1 MPGQMDASG
10 MKNSGDP
17 VQGDIREVLAQDHSA
32 GRRVAWRWGLLAL
45 LALVAAWA
53 LWRIVDAGANGD
65 VQFRTAEVQ
74 RADLTITVTATGEL
88 TPVNQ
93 VEVGTE
99 VSGTIEAVEVDYN
112 DIVTA
117 GQVLARLDPEQLEA
131 RVRQAKASLALARAR
146 VQDADA
152 TIMETRNRLRRTREL
167 LNKGL
172 SSQENLDIAE
182 AAFKR
187 AEASHAIAA
196 AQVIQAEAVLDAEQ
210 TALSKAVIR
219 SPIDGIVLKRSIE
232 PGQTVAASFQA
243 PVLFTL
249 AEDLTKM
256 ELHVDIDEADVGQV
270 QVGQS
275 ADFTVDAYPNRRFP
289 GKILKVYNAPQVV
302 QDVVTYEAILAVDNS
317 ALLLRPG
324 MTATADI
331 TVKSV
336 KDALLVPNAALRFTP
351 PAPEDTGGSNR
362 SLFPGPPLPEKD
374 LSRAI
379 LPGQSQQ
386 RVWTLAGST
395 PVMVPLTIGMTD
407 GRRTEVIAGDLEAG
421 MPLLV
426 DVVRA
431 AR

>member
-1 MPGQMDASG
+1 MD
-10 MKNSGDP
+10 NSGEP
-17 VQGDIREVLAQDHSA
+17 AQGDIREILDQDHTN
-32 GRRVAWRWGLLAL
+32 GRRTVWKRGLLILLAL
-45 LALVAAWA
+45 AACWA
-53 LWRIVDAGANGD
+53 LWRFVDAGGNGE
-65 VQFRTAEVQ
+65 VAFRTAEVQ

-88 TPVNQ
+88 MPVNQ

-99 VSGTIEAVEVDYN
+99 VSGTIETVEADYN
-112 DIVTA
+112 DTVTA

-131 RVRQAKASLALARAR
+131 RLRQAKAALALASAR

-182 AAFKR
+182 AAFRR
-187 AEASHAIAA
+187 AEASRAIAA

-270 QVGQS
+270 RVGQS
-275 ADFTVDAYPNRRFP
+275 ASFTVDAYPDRRFP

-331 TVKSV
+331 IVKRV
-336 KDALLVPNAALRFTP
+336 EDALLVPNAALRFTP
-351 PAPEDTGGSNR
+351 PAQGDSRGSNR
-362 SLFPGPPLPEKD
+362 PLLPGPPLPEKD

-379 LPGQSQQ
+379 VPGQAQQ
-386 RVWTLAGST
+386 RVWTLEAGR
-395 PVMVPLTIGMTD
+395 PAMVPLTIGVTD
-407 GRRTEVIAGDLEAG
+407 GRMTEVVEGGLVAG

>member
-1 MPGQMDASG
+1 MPGQMDTSG
-10 MKNSGDP
+10 KKNSGDP
-17 VQGDIREVLAQDHSA
+17 APGDIREILGRDHA
-32 GRRVAWRWGLLAL
+32 TGRRAAWRRGLLILLAL
-45 LALVAAWA
+45 AALWAAW
-53 LWRIVDAGANGD
+53 RFFDAGGNGD
-65 VQFRTAEVQ
+65 LQFRTVPVQ

-88 TPVNQ
+88 SPVNQ

-99 VSGTIEAVEVDYN
+99 VSGTIETVEADYN
-112 DIVTA
+112 DIVTT

-131 RVRQAKASLALARAR
+131 RLRQAKAALALSRAR

-182 AAFKR
+182 AAFRR
-187 AEASHAIAA
+187 AEASRAIAA

-270 QVGQS
+270 QVGQTAS
-275 ADFTVDAYPNRRFP
+275 FTVDAYPNRRFP

-302 QDVVTYEAILAVDNS
+302 QDVVTYEAILEVDNS

-331 TVKSV
+331 TVKRV
-336 KDALLVPNAALRFTP
+336 TDAILVPNAALRFTP
-351 PAPEDTGGSNR
+351 PVPEDAGGSNR

-386 RVWTLAGST
+386 RVWTLESGG
-395 PVMVPLTIGMTD
+395 PVMLPLTIGVTD
-407 GRRTEVIAGDLEAG
+407 GRMTEVIEGDLEAG
-421 MPLLV
+421 VPLLV

>member
-1 MPGQMDASG
+1 MDASG
-10 MKNSGDP
+10 MKNSGEP
-17 VQGDIREVLAQDHSA
+17 VQGDIRQILDQDHTA
-32 GRRVAWRWGLLAL
+32 GRRAVWRWGLLMLLL
-45 LALVAAWA
+45 LAASWA
-53 LWRIVDAGANGD
+53 VWRFVDAGGNGD
-65 VQFRTAEVQ
+65 VAFRTAEVK
-74 RADLTITVTATGEL
+74 RSDLTITVTATGEL

-99 VSGTIEAVEVDYN
+99 VSGTIETVEADYN
-112 DIVTA
+112 DIVTT

-131 RVRQAKASLALARAR
+131 RLRQAKAALALARAR

-182 AAFKR
+182 AAFRR
-187 AEASHAIAA
+187 AEASRAIAA

-275 ADFTVDAYPNRRFP
+275 ASFTVDAYPDRRFP

-317 ALLLRPG
+317 AQLLRPG

-351 PAPEDTGGSNR
+351 PAAEDPRDSNR

-379 LPGQSQQ
+379 LPGQAQQ
-386 RVWTLAGST
+386 RVWTLEAGR
-395 PVMVPLTIGMTD
+395 PAMVPLTIGVTD
-407 GRRTEVIAGDLEAG
+407 GRMTEVVEGDLAAG
-421 MPLLV
+421 VPLLV

>member
-1 MPGQMDASG
+1 M
-10 MKNSGDP
+10 
-17 VQGDIREVLAQDHSA
+17 
-32 GRRVAWRWGLLAL
+32 
-45 LALVAAWA
+45 
-53 LWRIVDAGANGD
+53 
-65 VQFRTAEVQ
+65 T
-74 RADLTITVTATGEL
+74 
-88 TPVNQ
+88 
-93 VEVGTE
+93 
-99 VSGTIEAVEVDYN
+99 
-112 DIVTA
+112 
-117 GQVLARLDPEQLEA
+117 
-131 RVRQAKASLALARAR
+131 
-146 VQDADA
+146 
-152 TIMETRNRLRRTREL
+152 
-167 LNKGL
+167 
-172 SSQENLDIAE
+172 
-182 AAFKR
+182 
-187 AEASHAIAA
+187 
-196 AQVIQAEAVLDAEQ
+196 
-210 TALSKAVIR
+210 

-275 ADFTVDAYPNRRFP
+275 ASFTVDAYPDRRFP

-317 ALLLRPG
+317 AQLLRPG

-351 PAPEDTGGSNR
+351 PAAEDSRDSNR

-379 LPGQSQQ
+379 LPGQAQQ
-386 RVWTLAGST
+386 RVWTLEAGR
-395 PVMVPLTIGMTD
+395 PAMVPLTIGVTD
-407 GRRTEVIAGDLEAG
+407 GRMTEVVEGDLAAG

>member
-1 MPGQMDASG
+1 MDASQ
-10 MKNSGDP
+10 MKTSGGP
-17 VQGDIREVLAQDHSA
+17 VQGDIRDILEQEHAT
-32 GRRVAWRWGLLAL
+32 GRRAIWKWSLPILLAL
-45 LALVAAWA
+45 AA
-53 LWRIVDAGANGD
+53 LWVTWRFFDAGANGD

-88 TPVNQ
+88 MPVNQ

-99 VSGTIEAVEVDYN
+99 VSGTIETVEADYN

-131 RVRQAKASLALARAR
+131 RLRQAKASLALARAR
-146 VQDADA
+146 VQEADA

-167 LNKGL
+167 LGKGL

-187 AEASHAIAA
+187 AEASRAIAA
-196 AQVIQAEAVLDAEQ
+196 AQVIQAEAVRDAEQ

-270 QVGQS
+270 RVGQS
-275 ADFTVDAYPNRRFP
+275 AGFTVDAYPNRRFP

-302 QDVVTYEAILAVDNS
+302 QDVVTYEAILEVDNS

-336 KDALLVPNAALRFTP
+336 KDAILVPNAALRFTP
-351 PAPEDTGGSNR
+351 PDPGDSRGNNR

-379 LPGQSQQ
+379 LPGQAQQ
-386 RVWTLAGST
+386 RVWGLEAGR
-395 PVMVPLTIGMTD
+395 PVMVPLTIGVTD
-407 GRRTEVIAGDLEAG
+407 GRMTEVVESGLEAG
-421 MPLLV
+421 MPLVV
-426 DVVRA
+426 DV
-431 AR
+431 ARGAR

>member
-1 MPGQMDASG
+1 
-10 MKNSGDP
+10 
-17 VQGDIREVLAQDHSA
+17 
-32 GRRVAWRWGLLAL
+32 LL
-45 LALVAAWA
+45 
-53 LWRIVDAGANGD
+53 
-65 VQFRTAEVQ
+65 
-74 RADLTITVTATGEL
+74 
-88 TPVNQ
+88 
-93 VEVGTE
+93 
-99 VSGTIEAVEVDYN
+99 S
-112 DIVTA
+112 
-117 GQVLARLDPEQLEA
+117 
-131 RVRQAKASLALARAR
+131 
-146 VQDADA
+146 
-152 TIMETRNRLRRTREL
+152 
-167 LNKGL
+167 KGL

-187 AEASHAIAA
+187 AEASRAIAA

-270 QVGQS
+270 RVGQS
-275 ADFTVDAYPNRRFP
+275 ASFTVDAYPDRRFP

-331 TVKSV
+331 IVKRV
-336 KDALLVPNAALRFTP
+336 EDALLVPNAALRFTP
-351 PAPEDTGGSNR
+351 PAQGDSRGSNR
-362 SLFPGPPLPEKD
+362 PLLPGPPLPEKD

-379 LPGQSQQ
+379 VPGQAQQ
-386 RVWTLAGST
+386 RVWTLEAGR
-395 PVMVPLTIGMTD
+395 PVMVPLTIGVTD
-407 GRRTEVIAGDLEAG
+407 GRMTEVVEGDLAAG

>member
-1 MPGQMDASG
+1 
-10 MKNSGDP
+10 
-17 VQGDIREVLAQDHSA
+17 
-32 GRRVAWRWGLLAL
+32 
-45 LALVAAWA
+45 
-53 LWRIVDAGANGD
+53 
-65 VQFRTAEVQ
+65 
-74 RADLTITVTATGEL
+74 
-88 TPVNQ
+88 
-93 VEVGTE
+93 
-99 VSGTIEAVEVDYN
+99 
-112 DIVTA
+112 
-117 GQVLARLDPEQLEA
+117 
-131 RVRQAKASLALARAR
+131 
-146 VQDADA
+146 
-152 TIMETRNRLRRTREL
+152 
-167 LNKGL
+167 
-172 SSQENLDIAE
+172 
-182 AAFKR
+182 
-187 AEASHAIAA
+187 
-196 AQVIQAEAVLDAEQ
+196 
-210 TALSKAVIR
+210 
-219 SPIDGIVLKRSIE
+219 
-232 PGQTVAASFQA
+232 
-243 PVLFTL
+243 
-249 AEDLTKM
+249 
-256 ELHVDIDEADVGQV
+256 
-270 QVGQS
+270 
-275 ADFTVDAYPNRRFP
+275 VDAYPNRRFP

-386 RVWTLAGST
+386 RVWTLAGSR